1 MQTNYPT
8 RFTEQHIQGL
18 VIFDLDGTLLRGP
31 TVCEVLAEPL
41 GYTEE
46 MRELEAISDEE
57 QWTAARVKM
66 AGWYRNYTTAELQ
79 GHLNKARWAPG
90 VVEAVDLLRSRKI
103 EIGIASITWSF
114 AVEWF
119 AQRVGIKHFL
129 GTELLEGGEIR
140 HVWGHTKAAWL
151 QETTKSLE
159 IPSGRVAAVGDSRSD
174 SYMLQSA
181 DLRFFVGANVPAG
194 LDHVIHMPNCDI
206 RVLAERLLSEWAA

>member
-57 QWTAARVKM
+57 QWSAARVKM

-90 VVEAVDLLRSRKI
+90 VVEAVDLLRGRKI
-103 EIGIASITWSF
+103 KFVIVSF
-114 AVEWF
+114 
-119 AQRVGIKHFL
+119 
-129 GTELLEGGEIR
+129 T
-140 HVWGHTKAAWL
+140 
-151 QETTKSLE
+151 
-159 IPSGRVAAVGDSRSD
+159 
-174 SYMLQSA
+174 
-181 DLRFFVGANVPAG
+181 
-194 LDHVIHMPNCDI
+194 
-206 RVLAERLLSEWAA
+206 